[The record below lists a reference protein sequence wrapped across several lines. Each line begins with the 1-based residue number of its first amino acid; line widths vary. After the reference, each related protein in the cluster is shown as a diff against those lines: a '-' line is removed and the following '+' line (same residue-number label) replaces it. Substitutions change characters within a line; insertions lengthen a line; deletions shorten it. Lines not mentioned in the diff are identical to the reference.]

1 MQHSADRASES
12 LVGAREFRRGRESE
26 MDAEIL
32 NLLLKFPLSLE
43 REGAKFSAAC
53 LAWLPVTC
61 CLLLRTAFVA
71 GIKDGGLWWEKGLL
85 PSATVLVCGGKA
97 LKK

>member
-1 MQHSADRASES
+1 
-12 LVGAREFRRGRESE
+12 

-43 REGAKFSAAC
+43 REGAKFSVAC

-61 CLLLRTAFVA
+61 CLLLSCALVA
-71 GIKDGGLWWEKGLL
+71 EIKDGGCFM
-85 PSATVLVCGGKA
+85 V
-97 LKK
+97 

>member
-1 MQHSADRASES
+1 
-12 LVGAREFRRGRESE
+12 

-43 REGAKFSAAC
+43 REGAKSSIVC

-61 CLLLRTAFVA
+61 CLLLSCALVA
-71 GIKDGGLWWEKGLL
+71 QIKAWGGCVLWCEKVLF
-85 PSATVLVCGGKA
+85 PSATFACLWLNRIKNNNPA
-97 LKK
+97 LLKKEWANSCIDYHGNF

>member
-1 MQHSADRASES
+1 
-12 LVGAREFRRGRESE
+12 

-43 REGAKFSAAC
+43 REGAKFSVAC

-61 CLLLRTAFVA
+61 CLLLSCALVA
-71 GIKDGGLWWEKGLL
+71 EIKDGGFFM
-85 PSATVLVCGGKA
+85 V
-97 LKK
+97 

>member
-1 MQHSADRASES
+1 
-12 LVGAREFRRGRESE
+12 

-43 REGAKFSAAC
+43 REGAKFSVVC

-61 CLLLRTAFVA
+61 CLLLSYVLVA
-71 GIKDGGLWWEKGLL
+71 QIKAWRGGDGVRKYSFLQQHL
-85 PSATVLVCGGKA
+85 LVCG
-97 LKK
+97 